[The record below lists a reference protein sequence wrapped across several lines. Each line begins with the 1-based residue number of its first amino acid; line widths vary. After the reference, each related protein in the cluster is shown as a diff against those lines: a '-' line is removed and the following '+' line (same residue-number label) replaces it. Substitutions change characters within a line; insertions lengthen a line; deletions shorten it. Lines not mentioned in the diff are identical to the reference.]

1 MADIKKK
8 RKMLDC
14 HGGSL
19 IIKTYREAAG
29 GISSSAA
36 DRCAIMEGV
45 LWGRG
50 VVGGGGRWAA
60 DGGEIDAAER
70 SQETIRQSAR
80 SEEGTTAT
88 REELMSA
95 FS

>member
-1 MADIKKK
+1 MESALLLPTDV
-8 RKMLDC
+8 RNN
-14 HGGSL
+14 GGGV
-19 IIKTYREAAG
+19 G
-29 GISSSAA
+29 G
-36 DRCAIMEGV
+36 
-45 LWGRG
+45 
-50 VVGGGGRWAA
+50 GGGGRWAA